1 METDAIGDYIF
12 AMLVEDV
19 SAIRYLERTIGLE
32 PILENITTIPVSI
45 AEDRYRLL
53 AAVEFR
59 HLIDASV
66 LIENG
71 NNKSAFILLSLI
83 WFVSTIL
90 EPYVGILKILIILH
104 KFRVKN

>member
-59 HLIDASV
+59 HLIDV
-66 LIENG
+66 PVERLI
-71 NNKSAFILLSLI
+71 F
-83 WFVSTIL
+83 
-90 EPYVGILKILIILH
+90 P
-104 KFRVKN
+104 FRSI